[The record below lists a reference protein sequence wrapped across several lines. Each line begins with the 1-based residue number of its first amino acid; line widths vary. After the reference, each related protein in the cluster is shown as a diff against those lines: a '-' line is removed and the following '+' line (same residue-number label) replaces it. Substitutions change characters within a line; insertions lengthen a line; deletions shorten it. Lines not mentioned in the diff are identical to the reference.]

1 MKLPGVRRLNPRT
14 RTHKDVLA
22 LKQRTGVSL
31 VQSAFGAGI
40 FYGSLAVVISPVFA
54 VVWYATRVTPISQSA
69 VLVLISIPLW
79 FAGLGALFGALTAY
93 LYNVLVRNMAI
104 PFAPKVK
111 ERYEQEDSAT
121 AGF

>member
-1 MKLPGVRRLNPRT
+1 M
-14 RTHKDVLA
+14 
-22 LKQRTGVSL
+22 KQRTGVSL

>member
-1 MKLPGVRRLNPRT
+1 MKLPGLRKLNPHA
-14 RTHKDVLA
+14 RTHEDVLA
-22 LKQRTGVSL
+22 LKRRTGVSL
-31 VQSAFGAGI
+31 LESAFGAGI
-40 FYGSLAVVISPVFA
+40 FYGSLAVMISPVFA
-54 VVWYATRVTPISQSA
+54 VVWYATRVKPISQSA
-69 VLVLISIPLW
+69 VLVLISTPLW

-93 LYNVLVRNMAI
+93 IYNVLVRNMAV